1 MIVDAGIALRTAA
14 ALALILVGSA
24 VVAALLWRLARSRMR
39 RQRWMGVNYR
49 GRRII
54 ATSGL
59 LVVAVGIASASVVAS
74 LARRATGWFAYVS
87 DSTGPAPAEVLEGS
101 GALDLVSADAFR
113 TPPAASAT
121 GAVATALALVAFGLL
136 GYRDD
141 TRGDGDASGFVAHLA
156 RSFRTRRLTTGAQKA
171 LGGGVVALLSV
182 QILLFGNVAVLWSSS
197 GWSDGYAMM
206 RAFEHLVIGSH
217 ETWTMIPWLR
227 GAAVVALSANLLN
240 LLDRA
245 PGRATKSALAWWL
258 CGLVPAAVFGSA
270 WPQGFQFAEVGAA
283 WFAWQS
289 PALWAAGAVGAAA
302 GLLRSELAE
311 AHILG
316 DTGVNPLGAALG
328 LATVAMSPA
337 SVEWVVLGVLAALN
351 LASER
356 WSFSRVIDAVPPLRW
371 LDRLGSPYRN

>member
-1 MIVDAGIALRTAA
+1 
-14 ALALILVGSA
+14 
-24 VVAALLWRLARSRMR
+24 
-39 RQRWMGVNYR
+39 MGVNYR
-49 GRRII
+49 GQRII

-59 LVVAVGIASASVVAS
+59 LVVAIGVASAGVAAT

-87 DSTGPAPAEVLEGS
+87 TSMDRASAEVFEGS
-101 GALDLVSADAFR
+101 GPLDLMSADAFR

-141 TRGDGDASGFVAHLA
+141 TRGDGDASGFGAHLA
-156 RSFRTRRLTTGAQKA
+156 HSLRTRRLTTGAQKA
-171 LGGGVVALLSV
+171 LGGGAVALLSV
-182 QILLFGNVAVLWSSS
+182 QMLLFGNVAVLWSTR
-197 GWSDGYAMM
+197 GWSDGYAVM
-206 RAFEHLVIGSH
+206 RSFEHLVTGSH
-217 ETWTMIPWLR
+217 ETWNVMPWLR
-227 GAAVVALSANLLN
+227 GAVVVALSANLLN

-245 PGRATKSALAWWL
+245 PGRATKGALAWWL
-258 CGLVPAAVFGSA
+258 CGLLPAALFGSS
-270 WPQGFQFAEVGAA
+270 WPEGFELTDVGAG
-283 WFAWQS
+283 WFAWHS
-289 PALWAAGAVGAAA
+289 PALWAAGVVGAAV

-311 AHILG
+311 RHMLG

-337 SVEWVVLGVLAALN
+337 VIEWVVLVVLASLN

-356 WSFSRVIDAVPPLRW
+356 WSFSRIIDAVPPLRW

>member
-1 MIVDAGIALRTAA
+1 
-14 ALALILVGSA
+14 
-24 VVAALLWRLARSRMR
+24 
-39 RQRWMGVNYR
+39 MGVNYR
-49 GRRII
+49 GERIV

-59 LVVAVGIASASVVAS
+59 LVVAIGVAGASAVAA

-87 DSTGPAPAEVLEGS
+87 VPMDPSSAELLESSGPLE
-101 GALDLVSADAFR
+101 LVSIDALR

-141 TRGDGDASGFVAHLA
+141 TRGGGDAGGFVAHFL
-156 RSFRTRRLTTGAQKA
+156 RSLRRRRLTTGAQKA
-171 LGGGVVALLSV
+171 VGGAAAALLSV
-182 QILLFGNVAVLWSSS
+182 QLVLFGNVAALWSSTR
-197 GWSDGYAMM
+197 WSDGYAVM
-206 RAFEHLVIGSH
+206 RSLEHLVIGSH
-217 ETWTMIPWLR
+217 ESWTVIPWLR

-245 PGRATKSALAWWL
+245 PGRATKAALAWWL
-258 CGLVPAAVFGSA
+258 CGLVPAAVFCPS
-270 WPQGFQFAEVGAA
+270 WPQGFQFADASTGG
-283 WFAWQS
+283 FAWHS
-289 PALWAAGAVGAAA
+289 PALWAAGAVGAAV

-311 AHILG
+311 THMLG

-337 SVEWVVLGVLAALN
+337 SVEWVVLVGMAVLN

-356 WSFSRVIDAVPPLRW
+356 WSFSQVIDAVPPLRW
-371 LDRLGSPYRN
+371 LDRLGSPYRS